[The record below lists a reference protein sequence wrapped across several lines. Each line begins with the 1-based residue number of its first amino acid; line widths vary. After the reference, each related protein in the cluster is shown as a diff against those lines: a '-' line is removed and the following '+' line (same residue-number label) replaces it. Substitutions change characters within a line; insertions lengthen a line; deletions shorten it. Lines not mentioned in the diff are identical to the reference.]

1 VGILARLRSER
12 INIADPQPWL
22 LEMMG
27 RGVTTS
33 SGVLVTPDTA
43 LRHPVVYTCVK
54 IISESIAQIPLK
66 VFKVDSDGG
75 KTEARTSPLY
85 DLLHDQPNSRQ
96 TSFEWREMN
105 AAHLCLRGNAY
116 NRIDSRPSDGV
127 ITALTPLHP
136 DRIRVLMDPATNTLW
151 YEYRPTLPGSKY
163 VFYRQDEMLHFRGLS
178 LDGIMGQSPITL
190 SRESV
195 GEGLAAQEYSNRFYV
210 NDATPSGALSH
221 PGVLNDQ
228 AAKRIRQSWE
238 EAHTGLPNSHRVAVL
253 EEGMK
258 FEKIGLS
265 NRDSQ
270 ILESRKYNGNDICGI
285 FRVPPHLAGILDRAT
300 FSNIEQ
306 QSIDFVTYCLTPWLG
321 RIESRLEI
329 DLLSAKAR
337 SALIIEFVVAGLL
350 RGDLKTR
357 YEAYAIGRNWSWLTP
372 NDVLKFENMNPRKDP
387 GGDIYLEPMN
397 MIPDPADP
405 KSPKPEP
412 PPIAEPAES
421 LTAEE
426 EDAEEAERSAT
437 FAPIFRDASERVA
450 RKEREAIERFE
461 KRANTVAELVAKVDE
476 FYLTYE
482 KTVERIIAPVLAA
495 YAQARGV
502 ASSTATAAVVARGY
516 VSTSRRILRNVIET
530 ASDKG
535 LDISQLMQ
543 NWEEQR
549 AGWIATELPKLVD
562 QLSNT
567 KRGK

>member
-1 VGILARLRSER
+1 
-12 INIADPQPWL
+12 
-22 LEMMG
+22 
-27 RGVTTS
+27 
-33 SGVLVTPDTA
+33 
-43 LRHPVVYTCVK
+43 
-54 IISESIAQIPLK
+54 
-66 VFKVDSDGG
+66 
-75 KTEARTSPLY
+75 
-85 DLLHDQPNSRQ
+85 
-96 TSFEWREMN
+96 
-105 AAHLCLRGNAY
+105 
-116 NRIDSRPSDGV
+116 
-127 ITALTPLHP
+127 
-136 DRIRVLMDPATNTLW
+136 
-151 YEYRPTLPGSKY
+151 
-163 VFYRQDEMLHFRGLS
+163 
-178 LDGIMGQSPITL
+178 
-190 SRESV
+190 
-195 GEGLAAQEYSNRFYV
+195 
-210 NDATPSGALSH
+210 
-221 PGVLNDQ
+221 
-228 AAKRIRQSWE
+228 
-238 EAHTGLPNSHRVAVL
+238 
-253 EEGMK
+253 
-258 FEKIGLS
+258 
-265 NRDSQ
+265 
-270 ILESRKYNGNDICGI
+270 
-285 FRVPPHLAGILDRAT
+285 
-300 FSNIEQ
+300 
-306 QSIDFVTYCLTPWLG
+306 
-321 RIESRLEI
+321 
-329 DLLSAKAR
+329 
-337 SALIIEFVVAGLL
+337 VVAGLL

-397 MIPDPADP
+397 TIPDPADP

-495 YAQARGV
+495 YAHARGV